1 MGWRPV
7 TCNADTET
15 VLVLSALIRQQCPK
29 NLRTLLRVRAG
40 SNGGDGRLV
49 RWPKGCPSSMLW
61 RRMVPTDTE
70 STASHCGACAGV
82 GRRCDGSQVHR

>member
-29 NLRTLLRVRAG
+29 NLRTEGASAPAPMAG
-40 SNGGDGRLV
+40 DDRLV
-49 RWPKGCPSSMLW
+49 RWPKGCPSSTL
-61 RRMVPTDTE
+61 
-70 STASHCGACAGV
+70 
-82 GRRCDGSQVHR
+82 